1 MLEKFEQRLQQ
12 LQLYCRHKSNHLLS
26 GHYHSTFKGHGIEFD
41 EVRPYSVGDDVRTID
56 WNVTARTGEVHIKRF
71 HEERELNLIFIVDH
85 SPSFAWS
92 SIENNRAYVAAQF
105 CGLLGSAALAN
116 NDRIGLLQFSDDV
129 NDYLAPARGKSQLM
143 RCLSKILMPPADVNK
158 TSVNQVLKH
167 LAELSLKR
175 SIIVLISDFF
185 TNENASEN
193 CTENYQENL
202 AILARKHE
210 VLAIALDDDKEKN
223 LPSRGLFQL
232 SDSEN
237 NQQQIIDCNNSAT
250 REQYKENMQ
259 ERLKQRSAQFS
270 HSGVDLLSHG
280 LTDDPIETLLA
291 FFHTRRQRVEGET
304 GG

>member
-1 MLEKFEQRLQQ
+1 MLEHFEQRLQQ
-12 LQLYCRHKSNHLLS
+12 LQLYCRHKSDHLLS
-26 GHYHSTFKGHGIEFD
+26 GHYHSAFKGHGIEFD
-41 EVRPYSVGDDVRTID
+41 EVRPYSVGDDVRSID

-71 HEERELNLIFIVDH
+71 HEERELNLIFIVDN

-92 SIENNRAYVAAQF
+92 SVENNRPYSAAQF

-116 NDRIGLLQFSDDV
+116 NDRIGLLQFSDEVD
-129 NDYLAPARGKSQLM
+129 DYLPPKRGRSQLM
-143 RCLSKILMPPADVNK
+143 RCLSMILLPPAQVK
-158 TSVNQVLKH
+158 HTCINQVLQH
-167 LAELSLKR
+167 LGELSLKR

-185 TNENASEN
+185 TEES
-193 CTENYQENL
+193 YQENL

-210 VLAIALDDDKEKN
+210 VLAIALDDEKERI

-232 SDSEN
+232 ADSEN
-237 NQQQIIDCNNSAT
+237 HKQQTIDCKNNHT
-250 REQYKENMQ
+250 REQYQQNMQ
-259 ERLKQRSAQFS
+259 KRLSHRKAQFS
-270 HSGVDLLSHG
+270 QCGVDLLTHG

>member
-1 MLEKFEQRLQQ
+1 MLDQFEQRLQQ

-26 GHYHSTFKGHGIEFD
+26 GHYHSAFKGHGIEFD
-41 EVRPYSVGDDVRTID
+41 EVRPYSVGDDVRAID

-92 SIENNRAYVAAQF
+92 SVENNRPYVAAQF

-116 NDRIGLLQFSDDV
+116 NDRIGLLQFSDEV
-129 NDYLAPARGKSQLM
+129 NDYLAPTRGRSQLM
-143 RCLSKILMPPADVNK
+143 RCLSKVLMPPADVKN

-167 LAELSLKR
+167 LGELSLKR

-185 TNENASEN
+185 TDKSNS
-193 CTENYQENL
+193 ENYQESL

-210 VLAIALDDDKEKN
+210 VLAIALDDDREKN

-232 SDSEN
+232 FDSEN
-237 NQQQIIDCNNSAT
+237 KQQQVIDCNNSDI
-250 REQYKENMQ
+250 REQYQQNMQ
-259 ERLKQRSAQFS
+259 ERLKQRSAQFA